1 MKEDKSISQDYTAL
15 KGLRLAARI
24 IGTLWVLFCTFFL
37 IGYLMEGIQ
46 KNGGK
51 FKMPGDWM
59 GIATEVFIF
68 VGLGGLI
75 VAYWREGTGGFI
87 SLIAFILATVFLVA
101 DPQLKFSFIFF
112 FLYLPTIFYLAY
124 WWGANKSKG

>member
-1 MKEDKSISQDYTAL
+1 MKENESISQEYTAL
-15 KGLRLAARI
+15 QGLRLAARI
-24 IGTLWVLFCTFFL
+24 TGTLWVLFCTFFL

-46 KNGGK
+46 RNGGK

-59 GIATEVFIF
+59 GVATEVFIF

-87 SLIAFILATVFLVA
+87 SLIAFILATVFLIA
-101 DPQLKFSFIFF
+101 DPELKFSFIFF
-112 FLYLPTIFYLAY
+112 FLYLPTILYLAY
-124 WWGANKSKG
+124 WWSRRKSWN

>member
-1 MKEDKSISQDYTAL
+1 
-15 KGLRLAARI
+15 
-24 IGTLWVLFCTFFL
+24 
-37 IGYLMEGIQ
+37 
-46 KNGGK
+46 
-51 FKMPGDWM
+51 MPGDWM

>member
-101 DPQLKFSFIFF
+101 DPQLKFSVIFF
-112 FLYLPTIFYLAY
+112 FL
-124 WWGANKSKG
+124 